1 VDGAGPDVAPLFDAL
16 FRHATNC
23 VLFTRTDGTV
33 LRANPAACKAL
44 ARSEEEILRE
54 GRGGLVVPDAS
65 ALRIL
70 EERTRTGVATGEL
83 TFRRPDGS
91 TFAAEVTTTVLPRAT
106 DDEYA
111 YVIFQDVTGL
121 RRSEASARA
130 RDAQIRAYFD
140 SPAVGVAVT
149 SPGKGWLD
157 VNDRVC
163 SMLGYSR
170 EELSRLT
177 WLEMTHPDDIA
188 ADVAEFNRLVS
199 GESDSYSLDKRLIRK
214 DGTVVWVLL
223 SVSCARAP
231 DGRVEYFVAILRDI
245 GKRKEA
251 EELLRASERRFRTMA
266 DGAPVLIWTA
276 GPDKSCNWF
285 SQPWLA
291 FTGRTMAQEQGNG
304 WAEGVHPDDLPGCLA
319 TYVDHFDRREPF
331 TMEYRLRRH
340 DGVFRWLIDSGSP
353 LVNESGAFTG
363 YIGSCIDITAHK
375 ESESA
380 LAASKEELRIQQE
393 RLDLAAKSGKLGLW
407 DLDLVT
413 DQAWRTPQ
421 HDRLFGYEELQPTWG
436 YEICLRHVTPEDRPI
451 FQRAFEEAYV
461 TGRLSFEL
469 RIDPARGPQRWIA
482 ADGEVFRDQT
492 GKPIRM
498 MGTVLDVTE
507 SRGLQAQLAQA
518 ARLAAM
524 GTLVAGVAHEIN
536 NPLAGEL
543 ANQGLALEV
552 VQDVRD
558 RLLGSAPFDRVAEGR
573 RLEEVVEALADAEA
587 GGRRIARIV
596 KDLTTFGRPDPRRTR
611 VRLIEVVDESMRWL
625 AATVTTTANLR
636 VDDHSAPDVIASSGQ
651 IEQVLV
657 NLVTNAAKAMPEGK
671 RGEIVV
677 RLGPGSPGMSR
688 LEVID
693 QGTGMSR
700 TVVDRIFDPFF
711 TTRQVGQGTGLG
723 LAISHAIVTAHGGTL
738 TVQSEVG
745 KGSAF
750 RVELPVAGAEA

>member
-1 VDGAGPDVAPLFDAL
+1 VNPDLDNPRVDGAGPDVAPLFDGL

-23 VLFTRTDGTV
+23 VLFIRTDGTV
-33 LRANPAACKAL
+33 R
-44 ARSEEEILRE
+44 
-54 GRGGLVVPDAS
+54 
-65 ALRIL
+65 
-70 EERTRTGVATGEL
+70 
-83 TFRRPDGS
+83 
-91 TFAAEVTTTVLPRAT
+91 
-106 DDEYA
+106 
-111 YVIFQDVTGL
+111 
-121 RRSEASARA
+121 
-130 RDAQIRAYFD
+130 
-140 SPAVGVAVT
+140 
-149 SPGKGWLD
+149 
-157 VNDRVC
+157 
-163 SMLGYSR
+163 
-170 EELSRLT
+170 
-177 WLEMTHPDDIA
+177 
-188 ADVAEFNRLVS
+188 
-199 GESDSYSLDKRLIRK
+199 
-214 DGTVVWVLL
+214 
-223 SVSCARAP
+223 
-231 DGRVEYFVAILRDI
+231 
-245 GKRKEA
+245 
-251 EELLRASERRFRTMA
+251 
-266 DGAPVLIWTA
+266 
-276 GPDKSCNWF
+276 
-285 SQPWLA
+285 
-291 FTGRTMAQEQGNG
+291 
-304 WAEGVHPDDLPGCLA
+304 
-319 TYVDHFDRREPF
+319 
-331 TMEYRLRRH
+331 
-340 DGVFRWLIDSGSP
+340 
-353 LVNESGAFTG
+353 
-363 YIGSCIDITAHK
+363 
-375 ESESA
+375 
-380 LAASKEELRIQQE
+380 
-393 RLDLAAKSGKLGLW
+393 
-407 DLDLVT
+407 
-413 DQAWRTPQ
+413 
-421 HDRLFGYEELQPTWG
+421 
-436 YEICLRHVTPEDRPI
+436 
-451 FQRAFEEAYV
+451 
-461 TGRLSFEL
+461 
-469 RIDPARGPQRWIA
+469 
-482 ADGEVFRDQT
+482 
-492 GKPIRM
+492 
-498 MGTVLDVTE
+498 DVTE